1 MKISLQDRR
10 EKKGKDRENMLF
22 SLIIKKQS
30 KDKILTKEKLS

>member
-1 MKISLQDRR
+1 MKISLQNRR